1 LPHHLDVPREESFG
15 SAAIEPSICWL
26 NTSTSTYDHIAVRIF
41 AACGF
46 ALITY
51 LS

>member
-1 LPHHLDVPREESFG
+1 MDVPREESFG

-26 NTSTSTYDHIAVRIF
+26 STSNLIYDRNTARIF